1 MLLSPGARV
10 RSFEVLSP
18 LGVGG
23 MGDVYRA
30 RDPKLGRE
38 LAIKF
43 LREKLSESRE
53 YVARFE
59 REARAASALNHPNIV
74 TIFEIDEMA
83 HAIIE
88 ACINAREH
96 SGCADQRIY
105 LRFVGTFQ
113 GDGNPRIDV
122 WISDHG
128 RGFDVHEARSRR
140 VKLGPSYKR
149 GRGIQLMQAH
159 MDEVEIRSGA
169 EGTTVHMVK
178 YENRS

>member
-1 MLLSPGARV
+1 MTMTAERQ
-10 RSFEVLSP
+10 
-18 LGVGG
+18 
-23 MGDVYRA
+23 M
-30 RDPKLGRE
+30 E
-38 LAIKF
+38 LTLPMVPDIEIA
-43 LREKLSESRE
+43 
-53 YVARFE
+53 A
-59 REARAASALNHPNIV
+59 ARAAGNLARELGMSA
-74 TIFEIDEMA
+74 EKIDEMA

-113 GDGNPRIDV
+113 GDGNPRVDI

-128 RGFDVHEARSRR
+128 LGFDLEEARGRR

-159 MDEVEIRSGA
+159 MDEVEISTGA
-169 EGTTVHMVK
+169 DGTTVHMVK
-178 YENRS
+178 YEKKS